1 MAGSP
6 FSQLFGQSPIR
17 PIQEH
22 IQLAHRC
29 AEQLLPFVQAS
40 LDDNWS
46 LALEIHQKISDLEHE
61 ADSAKTKLRSNLPNS
76 LMMPVDR
83 SDLLLMVSHQDEIA
97 NVTKDIAGI
106 MVGRRM
112 KIPAEI
118 SDLMKTYIELAAE
131 TSAQAVKAVN
141 EMDELLELGF
151 KGRILDLVTELIQ
164 ELNRLEHEN
173 DELQIQVR
181 AALFAI
187 EKELPPVDVM
197 FLYKIIEWIGEL
209 ADAAQSAG
217 GKLQLLIAR

>member
-1 MAGSP
+1 MAGIP
-6 FSQLFGQSPIR
+6 FSNLFGQSPIR

-29 AEQLLPFVQAS
+29 AQQLLPFIEATIA
-40 LDDNWS
+40 DDWS
-46 LALEIHQKISDLEHE
+46 AARALHKSISDLEHA
-61 ADSAKTKLRSNLPNS
+61 ADEAKTNLRANLPNS

-83 SDLLLMVSHQDEIA
+83 GDLLLMVSRQDEIA
-97 NVTKDIAGI
+97 NFTKDVAGI
-106 MVGRRM
+106 MIGRQMRM
-112 KIPAEI
+112 PAEI
-118 SDLMKTYIELAAE
+118 ADLMKEFVKLAVE

-164 ELNRLEHEN
+164 ELNRLEHAN

-181 AALFAI
+181 AALFKI
-187 EKELPPVDVM
+187 EANLPPVDVM

>member
-6 FSQLFGQSPIR
+6 FSKLFGQSPIR

-22 IQLAHRC
+22 IALAHEC
-29 AEQLLPFVQAS
+29 AEQLLPFIES
-40 LDDNWS
+40 TINGDWD
-46 LALEIHQKISDLEHE
+46 LAANIHKKISDLEHA
-61 ADSAKTKLRSNLPNS
+61 ADEVKTNLRSNLPNS

-83 SDLLLMVSHQDEIA
+83 SDLLLMISRQDEIA
-97 NVTKDIAGI
+97 NFTKDVAGI
-106 MVGRRM
+106 MIGRQM
-112 KIPAEI
+112 KVPAEI
-118 SDLMKTYIELAAE
+118 SDLMRQFVQLALE

-151 KGRILDLVTELIQ
+151 KGKILDLIAELIQ

-173 DELQIQVR
+173 DEMQILVR
-181 AALFAI
+181 AALFKI
-187 EKELPPVDVM
+187 ESELPPVDVI

>member
-1 MAGSP
+1 MVGSP
-6 FSQLFGQSPIR
+6 FSNLFGQSPIR

-22 IQLAHRC
+22 IGLAHQC
-29 AEQLLPFVQAS
+29 ATLLQPFFEAAINNDWAAANDLYKQ
-40 LDDNWS
+40 
-46 LALEIHQKISDLEHE
+46 ISDLEHE
-61 ADSAKTKLRSNLPNS
+61 ADAAKTKLRANLPSS

-83 SDLLLMVSHQDEIA
+83 GDLLLMVTKQDKIA
-97 NVTKDIAGI
+97 NHTKDIAGI
-106 MVGRRM
+106 MIGRQM
-112 KIPAEI
+112 QIPLEI
-118 SDLMKTYIELAAE
+118 SESMRKFVEIAIE

-151 KGRILDLVTELIQ
+151 KGRVLEVVEKLIE

-181 AALFAI
+181 SELFQI
-187 EKELPPVDVM
+187 EDSLSPVNVI
-197 FLYKIIEWIGEL
+197 FLYKVIEWIGAL

>member
-1 MAGSP
+1 MVGNP
-6 FSQLFGQSPIR
+6 FTNLFGQSPIR

-22 IQLAHRC
+22 IELAHKC
-29 AEQLLPFVQAS
+29 AEQLLPFMNAT
-40 LDDNWS
+40 
-46 LALEIHQKISDLEHE
+46 LANDWDRANELYNAISDLENQ
-61 ADSAKTKLRSNLPNS
+61 ADDAKTKLRANLPNS

-83 SDLLLMVSHQDEIA
+83 SDLLVMVTQQDEIA
-97 NVTKDIAGI
+97 NCTKDIAGI
-106 MVGRRM
+106 MTGRKMVFPSEIADMMRDFVG
-112 KIPAEI
+112 
-118 SDLMKTYIELAAE
+118 LAIE

-151 KGRILDLVTELIQ
+151 KGRVLDVVEELVR

-181 AALFAI
+181 AALFKI
-187 EKELPPVDVM
+187 EDTLPPVNVI
-197 FLYKIIEWIGEL
+197 FLYKVIEWVGAL